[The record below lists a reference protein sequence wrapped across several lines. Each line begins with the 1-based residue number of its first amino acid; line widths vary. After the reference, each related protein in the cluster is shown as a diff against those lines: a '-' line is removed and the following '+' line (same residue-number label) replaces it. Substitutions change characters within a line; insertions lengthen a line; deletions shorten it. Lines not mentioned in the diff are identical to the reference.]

1 MIVAKLVLGSAPED
15 VPHSEEIRTL
25 IKDIWD
31 MRLAKLRTV
40 MDAYLKGEG
49 TQTKLD
55 NITMLEIHSIRPF
68 FPHMLDLI
76 SRLEKSV
83 KISTNQGNT
92 SRNMSSDRR

>member
-1 MIVAKLVLGSAPED
+1 VAKLVLGAAPED
-15 VPHSEEIRTL
+15 VPYSEEIRTL

-49 TQTKLD
+49 VQTKLD
-55 NITMLEIHSIRPF
+55 HVTLMEVHSIRPF
-68 FPHMLDLI
+68 FPHMMDLI

-83 KISTNQGNT
+83 KIAGNQGNT
-92 SRNMSSDRR
+92 TRN